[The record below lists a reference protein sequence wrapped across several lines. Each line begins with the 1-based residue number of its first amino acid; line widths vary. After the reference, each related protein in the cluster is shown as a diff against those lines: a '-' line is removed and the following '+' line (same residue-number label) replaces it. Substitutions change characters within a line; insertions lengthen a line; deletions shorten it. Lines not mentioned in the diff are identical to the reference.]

1 MPVERVHIVTE
12 NKKMWPIE
20 ALPVRLRIADD
31 SFVRSQPCDESGEN
45 EGRRDVKPVRLRW
58 SHEAVEFTVELRNLE
73 TLERLKSLRENID
86 WTNEKE
92 RKKFFQLFYSF
103 ITSHWWGEFPDT
115 KDFKSFRQRIGV
127 RYFGHDLIHFL
138 QKEVID

>member
-73 TLERLKSLRENID
+73 T
-86 WTNEKE
+86 
-92 RKKFFQLFYSF
+92 
-103 ITSHWWGEFPDT
+103 HWWGEFPDT